1 MASQIQGSTTEGVT
15 VPRCDRSLL
24 ALLEAGAAC
33 LLIVSTLMPW
43 YLVPYMT
50 AAGVPSTTEFSPHP
64 FPGGSA
70 GALVTAD
77 LLIPFATLAVLAFVL
92 AGLVMPGRG
101 EVVAILV
108 AFLMASA
115 GAMMRINDVLNVDHS
130 GFFAV
135 PVVGG
140 TGLWLFTGAAAS
152 GAVLSVI
159 DLLRGG
165 SSTIFWRALRKPSTR
180 HYGPFVL
187 YACVVALALPVA
199 LFPMFPR
206 WWLLVWCLL
215 LAGLIWSAI
224 GLRRKAS

>member
-1 MASQIQGSTTEGVT
+1 MGSEVHERATAGTT
-15 VPRCDRSLL
+15 VPRRDRTLL
-24 ALLEAGAAC
+24 ALLEAGAAG
-33 LLIVSTLMPW
+33 LLIAAALMPW
-43 YLVPYMT
+43 YLVPDVS
-50 AAGVPSTTEFSPHP
+50 AQGVPSTTVFWPHP
-64 FPGGSA
+64 FPGGSP

-101 EVVAILV
+101 EVVAILA
-108 AFLMASA
+108 AFAMASA
-115 GAMMRINDVLNVDHS
+115 GAMMRVNDVLNGDYS
-130 GFFAV
+130 IYPAA
-135 PVVGG
+135 PVVG
-140 TGLWLFTGAAAS
+140 TGLWLFAGAAVS
-152 GAVLSVI
+152 GALLSLI
-159 DLLRGG
+159 DLRLGG
-165 SSTIFWRALRKPSTR
+165 SSTVFWRALGEPSTR
-180 HYGPFVL
+180 RIGPVVL